1 LKSQRYRIS
10 NDKVWKIY
18 GQRAKDPYKYFKKGW
33 KYGDRL
39 LPSGFYESQTW
50 GTLHKCW
57 IGFVIAKE
65 KMEWDKIDLYAK
77 RIQNIERE
85 LGIEVTNFSDWG
97 IE

>member
-1 LKSQRYRIS
+1 MIRFGKYMAKEQKILTNILRKAGNMEIAYYHL
-10 NDKVWKIY
+10 DFTKVKL
-18 GQRAKDPYKYFKKGW
+18 GGA
-33 KYGDRL
+33 
-39 LPSGFYESQTW
+39 
-50 GTLHKCW
+50 LHKCW